1 MDIIIKKKLLKN
13 FIKGLKNINQTELKI
28 EKLIKKN
35 DDKWY
40 VRWKGCDN

>member
-1 MDIIIKKKLLKN
+1 MDIIIEKKLLKS

-35 DDKWY
+35 DDK
-40 VRWKGCDN
+40 